1 MGIPSANLTF
11 LKNCLS
17 TKDTTS
23 VEHDRQGQI
32 RHVIQAFE
40 YSVNAVFTTSFGYL
54 LSKNGAESDKWK
66 YPGTNVFAIH

>member
-17 TKDTTS
+17 TKDTKC
-23 VEHDRQGQI
+23 VEQDRQRQI

-40 YSVNAVFTTSFGYL
+40 YSVNAIFTTSFGYL
-54 LSKNGAESDKWK
+54 LSKNGAEWDKWK
-66 YPGTNVFAIH
+66 YAGKNVFAIH